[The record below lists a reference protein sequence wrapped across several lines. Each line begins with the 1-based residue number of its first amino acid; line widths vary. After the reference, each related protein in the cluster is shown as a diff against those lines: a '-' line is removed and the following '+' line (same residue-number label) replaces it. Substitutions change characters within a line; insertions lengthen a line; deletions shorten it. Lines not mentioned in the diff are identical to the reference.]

1 MKGGTSITDE
11 EIISLYFDRSEE
23 AIAAAQCKYGGCCHA
38 LVGRMLGRTQDVEEV
53 MNDLWL
59 RAWDSIPPGR
69 PENLRL
75 YLAKIGRNLACN
87 RLRENRTAK
96 RGVEADAVLKELSEI
111 LGGNSTEQAVYAK
124 ELQKA
129 VNGFLR
135 QLPERECS
143 IFVRRCFY
151 ADSADEIA
159 ARYGLRPNTV
169 TVSLHR
175 TRKKLR
181 EYLIKEGY
189 L

>member
-1 MKGGTSITDE
+1 MTDE

-23 AIAAAQCKYGGCCHA
+23 AIAATQRKFDGYC
-38 LVGRMLGRTQDVEEV
+38 RSIISRILGSPRDTEEILSDV
-53 MNDLWL
+53 WL
-59 RAWDSIPPGR
+59 KAWLSIPPSC

-75 YLAKIGRNLACN
+75 YLARIGRNLALN
-87 RLRENRTAK
+87 RLRDGHAAK
-96 RGVEADAVLKELSEI
+96 RSAEADVVLDELSEV
-111 LGGNSTEQAVYAK
+111 LGQNSTDQAVGAK
-124 ELQKA
+124 ELQRA
-129 VNGFLR
+129 VNTFLR
-135 QLPERECS
+135 RLPERECS

-151 ADSADEIA
+151 AETADEIA

-181 EYLIKEGY
+181 DYLTKEGY

>member
-1 MKGGTSITDE
+1 MTDE

-23 AIAAAQCKYGGCCHA
+23 AIAATQRKFDGYCRSI
-38 LVGRMLGRTQDVEEV
+38 LSRLLGSSRDVEEILS
-53 MNDLWL
+53 DTWL
-59 RAWDSIPPGR
+59 QTWLSIPPNR
-69 PENLRL
+69 PENLKL
-75 YLAKIGRNLACN
+75 YLAKIGRNLALN
-87 RLRENRTAK
+87 RLRERRAVR
-96 RGVEADAVLKELSEI
+96 RGEGVDAVLEELSEV
-111 LGGNSTEQAVYAK
+111 LGGSSTEEIVDAR

-129 VNGFLR
+129 VNTFLR
-135 QLPERECS
+135 GLPRRDGD

-151 ADSADEIA
+151 AESADEIA
-159 ARYGLRPNTV
+159 TRYSMRPNTV

>member
-1 MKGGTSITDE
+1 MTDE
-11 EIISLYFDRSEE
+11 EILSLYFDRSEE
-23 AIAAAQCKYGGCCHA
+23 AIAATQRKFDGYCRSII
-38 LVGRMLGRTQDVEEV
+38 GRILASPRDTEEV
-53 MNDLWL
+53 LSDTWL
-59 RAWDSIPPGR
+59 KAWLSIPPAR

-75 YLAKIGRNLACN
+75 YLAKISRNLALN
-87 RLRENRTAK
+87 RLRDGRATR
-96 RGVEADAVLKELSEI
+96 RGVDADAVLEELSEV
-111 LGGNSTEQAVYAK
+111 LGKSSTEELVDAK
-124 ELQKA
+124 ELQQA

-135 QLPERECS
+135 RLPERECS

-151 ADSADEIA
+151 AESAQEIA
-159 ARYGLRPNTV
+159 AHYGLRPNTV